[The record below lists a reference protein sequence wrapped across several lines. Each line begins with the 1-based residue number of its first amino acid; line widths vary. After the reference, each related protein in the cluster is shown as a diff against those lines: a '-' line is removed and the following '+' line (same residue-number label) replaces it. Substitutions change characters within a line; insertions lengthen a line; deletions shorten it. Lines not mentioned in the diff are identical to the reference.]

1 MNKTEPRFKDSLD
14 VRPWLHAR
22 TSSGAMP
29 VRPQVL

>member
-1 MNKTEPRFKDSLD
+1 MNQTERPFKDSLD
-14 VRPWLHAR
+14 VRPWLYTR